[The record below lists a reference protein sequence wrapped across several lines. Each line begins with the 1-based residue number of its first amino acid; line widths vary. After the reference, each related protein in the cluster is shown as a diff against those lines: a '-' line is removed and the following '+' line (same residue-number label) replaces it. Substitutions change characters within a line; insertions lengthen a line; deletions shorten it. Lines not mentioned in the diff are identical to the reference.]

1 MSSYRVKSK
10 ETPKK
15 NVNDNILKRL
25 WQVSDPFLQNGA
37 CSRENI
43 DRFFFSS
50 SWNVFGVID
59 RFLLLAAE
67 HDSFEHFFHFE
78 FYERFST
85 VQHFFTWERY

>member
-15 NVNDNILKRL
+15 NVIDNILKRL

-37 CSRENI
+37 CSRETI

-50 SWNVFGVID
+50 SWNVFGVIG

-67 HDSFEHFFHFE
+67 HDSFEHFFFILN
-78 FYERFST
+78 ST
-85 VQHFFTWERY
+85 NALVQHFFSWERY